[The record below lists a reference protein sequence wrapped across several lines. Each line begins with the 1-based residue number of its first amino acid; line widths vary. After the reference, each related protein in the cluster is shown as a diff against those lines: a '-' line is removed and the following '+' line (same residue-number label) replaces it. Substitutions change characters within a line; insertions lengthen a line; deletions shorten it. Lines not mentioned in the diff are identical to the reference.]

1 MEILFGLLAGVLMT
15 GGVWLILSR
24 DLLKFLFGLVLISN
38 VANIVI
44 FASGGVTEGRP
55 PLIGKSGL
63 VENIANSLP
72 QALVLTA
79 IVIGFGLVSFT
90 LTLALRAWQSIGTTN
105 VEEMRLSET
114 RLGATDLHGGV
125 VSSEEYANSQSAS
138 NADAQ
143 TATEQPS

>member
-1 MEILFGLLAGVLMT
+1 MEILFGLLAGVLMA

-38 VANIVI
+38 VANLVI

-55 PLIGKSGL
+55 PLIDKSGM
-63 VENIANSLP
+63 VDGVANSLP

-90 LTLALRAWQSIGTTN
+90 LTLALRAWQTIGTTD
-105 VEEMRLSET
+105 VEEMCLSEA
-114 RLGATDLHGGV
+114 RSGATDELGGV
-125 VSSEEYANSQSAS
+125 LTSQDYAQSLATQNTVKNSSAEHSS
-138 NADAQ
+138 
-143 TATEQPS
+143 

>member
-1 MEILFGLLAGVLMT
+1 MEILFGLLAGVLMA

-38 VANIVI
+38 VANLVI
-44 FASGGVTEGRP
+44 FASGGTLEGRP
-55 PLIGKSGL
+55 PLIGKSGV
-63 VENIANSLP
+63 VESVANSLP

-105 VEEMRLSET
+105 FDEMNLSEA
-114 RLGATDLHGGV
+114 RSGATDGLGGV
-125 VSSEEYANSQSAS
+125 LSPEDYEQSDEHPRVKIVSS
-138 NADAQ
+138 DKR
-143 TATEQPS
+143 PL

>member
-1 MEILFGLLAGVLMT
+1 MEILFGILAGVLMA

-38 VANIVI
+38 VANLVI
-44 FASGGVTEGRP
+44 FVSGGVTEGRP
-55 PLIGKSGL
+55 PLIGKSGI
-63 VENIANSLP
+63 VDGVANSLP

-105 VEEMRLSET
+105 VEEMCLSEA
-114 RLGATDLHGGV
+114 RSGATDEQGGV
-125 VSSEEYANSQSAS
+125 LSAADYTERQRTG
-138 NADAQ
+138 NAAKPA
-143 TATEQPS
+143 TAGRPS

>member
-1 MEILFGLLAGVLMT
+1 MEWLFGLLTGVLMA

-24 DLLKFLFGLVLISN
+24 NLVRFLFGLVLISN
-38 VANIVI
+38 VANLII
-44 FASGGVTEGRP
+44 FASGGVIEGKP

-63 VENIANSLP
+63 VEGVANSLP

-105 VEEMRLSET
+105 VEDMCLSEQ
-114 RLGATDLHGGV
+114 RHGATDEQGG
-125 VSSEEYANSQSAS
+125 SMPTNEYLS
-138 NADAQ
+138 
-143 TATEQPS
+143 